1 LQKQIPL
8 IKKKYLYAADFA
20 KASLSEI
27 FGKEKLNASKILTA
41 NYFSNA
47 ILVNQGNLTFEVQP
61 MPWRAQLSPFKDAI
75 VVDANHDNL
84 PDILLVG
91 NYYANNIQM
100 GRYDADF
107 GTILL
112 NKGKGVFTAENING
126 LPLKGES
133 RHIRKIT
140 IGGKVSYIIA
150 KNNDSTQLIQFADE
164 MIKK

>member
-1 LQKQIPL
+1 M
-8 IKKKYLYAADFA
+8 YAADFA
-20 KASLSEI
+20 QASLTEI
-27 FGKEKLNASKILTA
+27 FGKQKLNDSKVLTA

-47 ILVNQGNLTFEVQP
+47 ILINQGNLNFEIKA
-61 MPWRAQLSPFKDAI
+61 MLWKAQLSQYRDAI

-112 NKGKGVFTAENING
+112 NKGKGVFTAENVNG

-140 IGGKVSYIIA
+140 VGGKESFIIA
-150 KNNDSTQLIQFADE
+150 KNNDSPQLIQFADE
-164 MIKK
+164 SFKK